1 MTPDDLQ
8 VAPDLIIPAGELHWT
23 FSTSGGPGGQHAN
36 RSATRAE
43 LRFDLGGS
51 PTVHDEVRERML
63 ERLGARAAGG
73 VVAVIVDETRSQ
85 WQNRQLAR
93 RRLQELL
100 REALRRP
107 VVRRP
112 TRPSATARARRLE
125 EKRHRSRVKRLR
137 KPPED
142 W

>member
-1 MTPDDLQ
+1 
-8 VAPDLIIPAGELHWT
+8 
-23 FSTSGGPGGQHAN
+23 
-36 RSATRAE
+36 
-43 LRFDLGGS
+43 
-51 PTVHDEVRERML
+51 L
-63 ERLGARAAGG
+63 ERLGPRAAGG
-73 VVAVIVDETRSQ
+73 RVVVSVDETRSQ

-93 RRLQELL
+93 RRLQQLL

-112 TRPSATARARRLE
+112 TRPSATARVRRLE

>member
-1 MTPDDLQ
+1 MSDDLQ
-8 VAPDLIIPAGELHWT
+8 VAPDLIIPTGELHWT

-43 LRFDLGGS
+43 LRFDLGAS
-51 PTVHDEVRERML
+51 RAMPDDVRGRML
-63 ERLGARAAGG
+63 ERLGPRAAGG

-93 RRLQELL
+93 RRLQDLL
-100 REALRRP
+100 RQALRRP

-137 KPPED
+137 RPPED

>member
-1 MTPDDLQ
+1 VSDDLQ

-51 PTVHDEVRERML
+51 PTVHDQVRERML
-63 ERLGARAAGG
+63 ERLGVRAAGG
-73 VVAVIVDETRSQ
+73 VVAVVVDETRSQ

-100 REALRRP
+100 REAFRRP

-137 KPPED
+137 KPPQD